1 LLQFRFFFYG
11 LCLVGLL
18 AGCGFRPLY
27 KQGDKETL
35 GQLSKIKIAIIPDR
49 HGQLL
54 RNDLLTRLTPYGA
67 PDVPLYELKV
77 HMNYEKRELS
87 LLKDSST
94 SRSQIILKVNFDLN
108 HLRTGKTLYQ
118 GFETLTADFN
128 TLMFS
133 PYSNLVSEENA
144 KNRLIDEVAQ
154 SIKIQLATFF
164 TYNEEVT
171 VR

>member
-1 LLQFRFFFYG
+1 MLQFRAILYG
-11 LCLVGLL
+11 LCCLGLL

-27 KQGDKETL
+27 KKGNEETL
-35 GQLSKIKIAIIPDR
+35 DQLSKIKIAIILDR

-54 RNDLLTRLTPYGA
+54 RNDLLMRLTPYGA

-77 HMNYEKRELS
+77 QMDYEKKELS

-94 SRSQIILKVNFDLN
+94 SRSQIVLRVNFDLS
-108 HLRTGKTLYQ
+108 HLRTGKIMYR
-118 GFETLTADFN
+118 GSETLTADFN

-133 PYSNLVSEENA
+133 PYANLVSEENA

-154 SIKIQLATFF
+154 NMKVQLATFF
-164 TYNEEVT
+164 TYDEKVD
-171 VR
+171 

>member
-1 LLQFRFFFYG
+1 MLQFKVIFYG
-11 LCLVGLL
+11 LCILSLL

-27 KQGDKETL
+27 KKGEEETL
-35 GQLSKIKIAIIPDR
+35 GHLSKIKIAIIPDR

-54 RNDLLTRLTPYGA
+54 RNDLLMRLTPYGA

-77 HMNYEKRELS
+77 HMDYEKKELS
-87 LLKDSST
+87 FLKDSST
-94 SRSQIILKVNFDLN
+94 NRSQVVLRVGFDLS
-108 HLRTGKTLYQ
+108 HLRTGKVLCR
-118 GFETLTADFN
+118 GSETLTADFN

-154 SIKIQLATFF
+154 NMKAQLATFF
-164 TYNEEVT
+164 TYDEKVD
-171 VR
+171 

>member
-1 LLQFRFFFYG
+1 MLQFRIIFYG
-11 LCLVGLL
+11 LCCLSLL
-18 AGCGFRPLY
+18 AGCGFQPLY
-27 KQGDKETL
+27 KKGDGETL
-35 GQLSKIKIAIIPDR
+35 GQLSKIKIANIPDR

-54 RNDLLTRLTPYGA
+54 RNDLLTRLTPYGG

-77 HMNYEKRELS
+77 RMDYDKKELS

-94 SRSQIILKVNFDLN
+94 NRSQIILKVSFDLS
-108 HLRTGKTLYQ
+108 HLRTGKFLYR
-118 GFETLTADFN
+118 GSETLTADFN

-154 SIKIQLATFF
+154 NIKVQLATFF
-164 TYNEEVT
+164 TYDEKVD
-171 VR
+171 